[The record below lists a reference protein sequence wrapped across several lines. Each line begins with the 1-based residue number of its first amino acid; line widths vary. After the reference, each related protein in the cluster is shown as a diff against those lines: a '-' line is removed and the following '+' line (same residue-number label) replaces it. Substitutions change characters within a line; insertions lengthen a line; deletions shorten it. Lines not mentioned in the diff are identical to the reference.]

1 MAGIFDN
8 KHFNE
13 EVFLRYSETLPR
25 VKQNALL
32 SSGVLRTRGDLAAAL
47 AEQVGGNYIRVPMM
61 GNVGG
66 DVLNYDGA
74 TDITASGVGTYDQG
88 MIVVGR
94 AKAWQEKDFAF
105 DITHHDFMAEI
116 AKQTVNYWD
125 DVDQATI
132 LSILKGVFGI
142 TAGNFAEKHTLD
154 ISGEGTPTV
163 TAATLNNAIQK
174 AAGANKNIF
183 TLAVMH
189 SAVATQLENL
199 QLLEYFKQTD
209 ANGIQRPTNLAAWN
223 GRTVL
228 IDDDVPVGDDGETY
242 TTYLLGQG
250 AFDYADVGAKVP
262 TETWR
267 DPKTAGGMDMLIQRQ
282 RKLFAPYGISFVQPS
297 TPIIS
302 PTNAELETAA
312 RWTLV
317 KDTAGNGYID
327 HRAIPIAR
335 IISKG

>member
-1 MAGIFDN
+1 MGVFDS
-8 KHFNE
+8 KHFNP
-13 EVFLRYSETLPR
+13 EVFAQYSETLPR

-32 SSGVLRTRGDLAAAL
+32 AAGVLRTRGDLATIL
-47 AEQVGGNYIRVPMM
+47 ADQVGGNYIRVPMV
-61 GNVGG
+61 GHIGG
-66 DVLNYDGA
+66 DALNYDGA
-74 TDITASGVGTYDQG
+74 TDITATGIGTYDQG

-105 DITHHDFMAEI
+105 DATHHDFMAEI

-125 DVDQATI
+125 DVDQQTM
-132 LSILKGVFGI
+132 LSTLKGVFGI
-142 TAGNFAEKHTLD
+142 SAGGFSEKHTLD
-154 ISGEGTPTV
+154 ITDEGDGMV
-163 TAATLNNAIQK
+163 TAASLNNAVQQ
-174 AAGANKNIF
+174 AAGANRNIF
-183 TLAVMH
+183 TCAIMH
-189 SAVATQLENL
+189 SAVATHLENL

-228 IDDDVPVGDDGETY
+228 IDDDVPMEGGNYV
-242 TTYLLGQG
+242 TYLLGQG

-262 TETWR
+262 TETYR
-267 DPKTAGGMDMLIQRQ
+267 APLTAGGMDMLVQRQ
-282 RKLFAPYGISFVQPS
+282 RKVFAPYGISFVQPS
-297 TPIIS
+297 AAIIS

-327 HRAIPIAR
+327 HRSIPIAR

>member
-13 EVFLRYSETLPR
+13 EVFLQYSATLPR
-25 VKQNALL
+25 VKQNAFL
-32 SSGVLRTRGDLAAAL
+32 SAGVLRTRGDLTAAL
-47 AEQVGGNYIRVPMM
+47 SEQVGGNYIRMPMV
-61 GNVGG
+61 GHIGG

-74 TDITASGVGTYDQG
+74 TDIVASGIGTYDQG

-105 DITHHDFMAEI
+105 DITHHDWMAEI

-142 TAGNFAEKHTLD
+142 TAGSFADKHTLD
-154 ISGEGTPTV
+154 ISSTDAPAV
-163 TAATLNNAIQK
+163 TAVTLNNAVQQ
-174 AAGANKNIF
+174 AAGANKNIY
-183 TLAVMH
+183 TMAVMH
-189 SAVATQLENL
+189 SAVATNLENL

-209 ANGIQRPTNLAAWN
+209 ANGIQRPTNLASWN

-228 IDDDVPVGDDGETY
+228 IDDDVPVDGDTC

-250 AFDYADVGAKVP
+250 AFDYADIGAKVP
-262 TETWR
+262 VETWR

-282 RKLFAPYGISFVQPS
+282 RKLFAPYGISFVQPA

-317 KDTAGNGYID
+317 KDTAGTGYID